1 MLITVKEAAELL
13 KTSERT
19 IQLKCKKYNVK
30 KIANVYQLTQEIVD
44 QWKTETKTETNR
56 TLQTVTRKN
65 VSVKPSFLFIFTAII
80 SFLFFSFLTYSFIDL
95 KDQNA
100 TKDKTIITNDSI
112 HKIEVNAINK
122 RFDDSVQVIYKL
134 RLENRLL
141 KIRDSIR
148 LFKHN

>member
-19 IQLKCKKYNVK
+19 IQLKCKRYNVK
-30 KIANVYQLTQEIVD
+30 KIANVYQLTQDIVD
-44 QWKTETKTETNR
+44 QWQTETKTETNR
-56 TLQTVTRKN
+56 TLQNVTRKN
-65 VSVKPSFLFIFTAII
+65 PAFKPSFLLVITTIVTLLL
-80 SFLFFSFLTYSFIDL
+80 SFVICVYFIDL
-95 KDQNA
+95 KDQIR
-100 TKDKTIITNDSI
+100 TKDKTIIVKDSV
-112 HKIEVNAINK
+112 HKIEVNAMNK